1 MLRNNSVQLEM
12 FKTDD
17 EASGGQGAS
26 EKNPLHLKKIRGYQ
40 KFIYTFVA
48 FIFVSLVSFS
58 FGVEKGKKQIA
69 GIMPMGI
76 EPLSLPKAE
85 SASLS
90 VEAGSL
96 PSKQGPV
103 LLVNKNTTFPSR
115 KIGIPTE
122 SGQKTDGATAL
133 ITGKSAPLGRT
144 FPSGTGKSAP
154 LGRKTE
160 KVNLQAKPDSKEL
173 IRKNYTIQVASISN
187 SKNVS
192 KELSKLRSKG
202 YTAFSLT
209 KGKYTVICVGRFNA
223 REDAQI
229 NLVKMKNSYPDC
241 QIRRL

>member
-1 MLRNNSVQLEM
+1 MRINNSVQLEM

-17 EASGGQGAS
+17 EASGGQGVS
-26 EKNPLHLKKIRGYQ
+26 GKNPLQLKKIRGYQ

-69 GIMPMGI
+69 GIMPMGR
-76 EPLSLPKAE
+76 EPLSSPKAE
-85 SASLS
+85 PASLT
-90 VEAGSL
+90 VEAGPL
-96 PSKQGPV
+96 PSKQGPI
-103 LLVNKNTTFPSR
+103 LLVNKNTTFS
-115 KIGIPTE
+115 
-122 SGQKTDGATAL
+122 QKTDGVTAL
-133 ITGKSAPLGRT
+133 ITGKSAPLG
-144 FPSGTGKSAP
+144 K
-154 LGRKTE
+154 KTE
-160 KVNLQAKPDSKEL
+160 EVNLQAKPDSKEL
-173 IRKNYTIQVASISN
+173 VRKNYTIQVASISN

>member
-17 EASGGQGAS
+17 EASGGQGIS
-26 EKNPLHLKKIRGYQ
+26 GGNPLYLKKIRGYQ
-40 KFIYTFVA
+40 KSIYTFMA

-69 GIMPMGI
+69 GIMPGMKI
-76 EPLSLPKAE
+76 EPVYLPKAG
-85 SASLS
+85 SALPAGRQAAPLA
-90 VEAGSL
+90 VEVS
-96 PSKQGPV
+96 PVSPKPRPV
-103 LLVNKNTTFPSR
+103 LLVNEN
-115 KIGIPTE
+115 
-122 SGQKTDGATAL
+122 
-133 ITGKSAPLGRT
+133 ITGLTTLTTRKSAPLD
-144 FPSGTGKSAP
+144 K
-154 LGRKTE
+154 KTE
-160 KVNLQAKPDSKEL
+160 KANLKAKSVGKESVH
-173 IRKNYTIQVASISN
+173 INYTIQVASISN

-192 KELSKLRSKG
+192 GELSKLKSKG
-202 YTAFSLT
+202 YTAFSLA

>member
-12 FKTDD
+12 FKADD
-17 EASGGQGAS
+17 EASGSQGVS
-26 EKNPLHLKKIRGYQ
+26 GRNPLHLKKIRGYQ

-69 GIMPMGI
+69 GIMPMGM
-76 EPLSLPKAE
+76 ELLSLPRAE
-85 SASLS
+85 PTSLT
-90 VEAGSL
+90 VEAGPL
-96 PSKQGPV
+96 PSKQGPI
-103 LLVNKNTTFPSR
+103 LLVNKNTTFCQGTVGSTTLTTR
-115 KIGIPTE
+115 
-122 SGQKTDGATAL
+122 
-133 ITGKSAPLGRT
+133 KSAPLG
-144 FPSGTGKSAP
+144 K
-154 LGRKTE
+154 KTE

-173 IRKNYTIQVASISN
+173 VQKNYTIQVASISN
-187 SKNVS
+187 SKNVG

-223 REDAQI
+223 RKDAQI

-241 QIRRL
+241 QIRKL

>member
-1 MLRNNSVQLEM
+1 MQKNNSVQLEM

-17 EASGGQGAS
+17 EASAGQGAS
-26 EKNPLHLKKIRGYQ
+26 GRNPLHLKKIRGYQ

-69 GIMPMGI
+69 GIMPMGV

-90 VEAGSL
+90 VEAVPL
-96 PSKQGPV
+96 PSKQGPI

-115 KIGIPTE
+115 KIGIPAE

-133 ITGKSAPLGRT
+133 I
-144 FPSGTGKSAP
+144 TGKSAP

-173 IRKNYTIQVASISN
+173 IRKNYTIQVASISK